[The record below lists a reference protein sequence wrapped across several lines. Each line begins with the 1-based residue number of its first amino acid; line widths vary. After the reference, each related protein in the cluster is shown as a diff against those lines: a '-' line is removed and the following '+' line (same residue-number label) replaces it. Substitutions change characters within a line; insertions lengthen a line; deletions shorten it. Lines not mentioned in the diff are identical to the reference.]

1 MIGVQ
6 YGNGS
11 VRYIVDNGSC
21 VTVGRLNSLAKAKS
35 LVGTMTDWKIYDTH
49 INASVSSDDSKDSFS
64 FFVKYPEE
72 YPHMN
77 KCAKLFA
84 RFKKSGC
91 KPVA

>member
-1 MIGVQ
+1 MVGVQ

-11 VRYIVDNGSC
+11 VRYIVDNGDC
-21 VTVGRLNSLAKAKS
+21 ETVGRLNSLAKAKT
-35 LVGTMTDWKIYDTH
+35 LVGTMQEWRIYDTH
-49 INASVSSDDSKDSFS
+49 LNASVSSDETKDYFND
-64 FFVKYPEE
+64 FVKDPEK

-77 KCAKLFA
+77 KCAKLFT

>member
-11 VRYIVDNGSC
+11 VRYIVDNGAC
-21 VTVGRLNSLAKAKS
+21 VTVGRLNSLAKAKT
-35 LVGTMTDWKIYDTH
+35 LVGTMEEWVIYDTQ
-49 INASVSSDDSKDSFS
+49 NNCSVRSEDSKDSFG
-64 FFVKYPEE
+64 FFTKFPGK
-72 YPHMN
+72 YPHME

-84 RFKKSGC
+84 RFKKIGK

>member
-11 VRYIVDNGSC
+11 VRYIVDNGAC
-21 VTVGRLNSLAKAKS
+21 VTVGRLNSLAKAKT
-35 LVGTMTDWKIYDTH
+35 LVGTMEKWVIYDTQ
-49 INASVSSDDSKDSFS
+49 NNCSVRSEDSKDTFAG
-64 FFVKYPEE
+64 FIGKPKN

-77 KCAKLFA
+77 KCAQLFA
-84 RFKKSGC
+84 RFKKIGK